1 MNPSRFRLTR
11 LEIVLLIGL
20 ALASAAQ
27 LAVGITGPKA
37 EVRGRASWEKQ
48 EQAVQQEIRKTF
60 AIERAELEARV
71 QREPDLWL
79 RFQMGFF
86 LLAFLAFGALFQF
99 GRMTWL
105 MLAGRPFAP
114 PLGEPPVAGWGLRE
128 ILRVAVAAMLVSELA
143 LLAQWGVRQA
153 FHPAWLDRSVTALAN
168 TLAMDLAALAG
179 AGWLL
184 ARRSGTRPAG
194 KANPREA
201 VRFAGSTY
209 LLVLPVL
216 AVSLLAV
223 ARVLDALKLEPAP
236 QPIFTLFLA
245 ENRGPILGSLLVLVT
260 LVGPAAEELF
270 FRGLVHG
277 WLRGRVGAW
286 VSIGLTALFFA
297 AMHNDPVAFV
307 PILLLGLLFGWVYER
322 TGSLA
327 APVAIHVL
335 HNGGMLY
342 FASLVKSLMA
352 IAGGGG

>member
-1 MNPSRFRLTR
+1 M
-11 LEIVLLIGL
+11 LIGL

-27 LAVGITGPKA
+27 LAVGITGPRA
-37 EVRGRASWEKQ
+37 GTRGHAGWEKQ
-48 EQAVQQEIRKTF
+48 EQEVQQEIRQTF
-60 AIERAELEARV
+60 AIEKAELEARV
-71 QREPDLWL
+71 QREPGLWL

-86 LLAFLAFGALFQF
+86 LLVFLAFGAIFQF
-99 GRMTWL
+99 ARMTWSVL
-105 MLAGRPFAP
+105 SGRPFSP
-114 PLGEPPVAGWGLRE
+114 PLGEPPAAGWGLRE
-128 ILRVAVAAMLVSELA
+128 ILRVALAAMLASELA

-168 TLAMDLAALAG
+168 TLVMDLAALAG

-184 ARRSGTRPAG
+184 AKGRSKNPHRVPILGTVPGTGPGVWQA
-194 KANPREA
+194 A
-201 VRFAGSTY
+201 RFAGAAY
-209 LLVLPVL
+209 LLALPVL
-216 AVSLLAV
+216 LVSLLGV

-260 LVGPAAEELF
+260 LVGPAAEEFF

-277 WLRGRVGAW
+277 WLRGRVGALA
-286 VSIGLTALFFA
+286 SIGVTALFFA

-307 PILLLGLLFGWVYER
+307 PILLLGLVFGWVYEK

-327 APVAIHVL
+327 APVAIHVM
-335 HNGGMLY
+335 HNAGMLY
-342 FASLVKSLMA
+342 FASLVKSLTA